1 LDLLEQIIWSMD
13 TPEIL
18 INCWGFYSLSS
29 QLFVIF
35 VDGCLPYRADMGR
48 AVRRIVRVNVTIGC
62 LHVAVAF
69 QQIFYV
75 PQKRVFLGSKGR
87 ARFWRWTA
95 FPLIPARAVRMKA
108 GKDPEPLSAR
118 PSVDRMQLRAR
129 QLPLPES
136 NMDVCVLL
144 NNGITRLSLLDL

>member
-1 LDLLEQIIWSMD
+1 MD

-69 QQIFYV
+69 QQIVYV

-95 FPLIPARAVRMKA
+95 SPLIPARAVRMKA
-108 GKDPEPLSAR
+108 GKDPSHLAQGQVLIVCSYAR
-118 PSVDRMQLRAR
+118 GNSPY
-129 QLPLPES
+129 
-136 NMDVCVLL
+136 
-144 NNGITRLSLLDL
+144 LSLIWMSVCC